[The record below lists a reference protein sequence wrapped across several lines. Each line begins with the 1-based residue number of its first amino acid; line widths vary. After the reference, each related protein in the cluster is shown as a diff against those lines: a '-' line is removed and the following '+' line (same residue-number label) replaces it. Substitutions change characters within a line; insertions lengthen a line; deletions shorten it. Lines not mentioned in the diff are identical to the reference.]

1 MRQLT
6 PTKTSFIKTLGS
18 CLQKHPSNTGE
29 THFSACPG
37 PLSSRKSWLIPST
50 EHYRSPWE
58 TLKVKNVTPACPYS
72 LLLTPCMYSRDSPR
86 GGDGDG
92 RWGSTPLPP
101 PQIIPGGDIDPSSLL
116 KFGNGLYAYF
126 QNFFIKVQ
134 LPRSRSVQVGLPIT
148 LSKIILGGGPISI
161 NNIACMM

>member
-72 LLLTPCMYSRDSPR
+72 LLLTPCMYSRVSPR

-101 PQIIPGGDIDPSSLL
+101 SNYSWGRYRPLKFAQVWKWTLCLFSKFLYKSATPPVALRPGRTPNHPLKNNPGG
-116 KFGNGLYAYF
+116 N
-126 QNFFIKVQ
+126 
-134 LPRSRSVQVGLPIT
+134 
-148 LSKIILGGGPISI
+148 PISI
-161 NNIACMM
+161 NNIACRL